1 VLEKGAILKIPG
13 GTMFQPG
20 SGCKQFTQIMIKTKN
35 PLKCFSATGSY
46 HKINGRQKSICNMP
60 VKIKSGTKITFLEG
74 EYEGLFDF
82 KMFQEN
88 NLFFQYVLKKG
99 TEGVLI

>member
-1 VLEKGAILKIPG
+1 
-13 GTMFQPG
+13 
-20 SGCKQFTQIMIKTKN
+20 
-35 PLKCFSATGSY
+35 
-46 HKINGRQKSICNMP
+46 MP